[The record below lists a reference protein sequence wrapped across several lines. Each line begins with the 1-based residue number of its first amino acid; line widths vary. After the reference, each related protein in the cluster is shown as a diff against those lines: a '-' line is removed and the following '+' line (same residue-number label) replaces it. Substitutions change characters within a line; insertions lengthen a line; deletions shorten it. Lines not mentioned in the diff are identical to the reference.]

1 MRSERLLG
9 FLKKVE
15 NPMAQTGFISYTI
28 FLKYPKAGHGLFKRT
43 PPQETPLGFPLP
55 DITILLS
62 GIAVCFLAGVLG
74 GLSGAGTGLVIAG
87 FLVPIVG
94 AKAVMPALAII
105 MLINNGSRIF
115 YFFQSL
121 NTKMVLAM
129 VVLATPGSMLGAQLY
144 VDIPVS
150 FFEAALGSVILLV
163 LSIKTWR
170 RMSASPS
177 TAQWKPKKIGWAMGP
192 VSFLYGFINSIVP
205 GSGVMV
211 LAFLSA
217 TGMTTS
223 AVIANDAA
231 IAASLNLLKVLLFR
245 QLDALPDP
253 LILIAVVCGIA
264 SIPGVWFAKWL
275 STRLKEKVQHGIIDS
290 VIALSA
296 INLLFRAAG

>member
-1 MRSERLLG
+1 
-9 FLKKVE
+9 
-15 NPMAQTGFISYTI
+15 MARTGFISYTI
-28 FLKYPKAGHGLFKRT
+28 FLEVSESRKWAFGRTYPKKHHWDFLC
-43 PPQETPLGFPLP
+43 P

-121 NTKMVLAM
+121 NIKMVLAM

-170 RMSASPS
+170 RMSSSPS
-177 TAQWKPKKIGWAMGP
+177 SAQWKPKKIWWALGP
-192 VSFLYGFINSIVP
+192 VSFLYGFINTIVP

-231 IAASLNLLKVLLFR
+231 IAASLNLVKVLLFR

-253 LILIAVVCGIA
+253 LILIAIVCGIA

>member
-1 MRSERLLG
+1 
-9 FLKKVE
+9 
-15 NPMAQTGFISYTI
+15 
-28 FLKYPKAGHGLFKRT
+28 
-43 PPQETPLGFPLP
+43 
-55 DITILLS
+55 
-62 GIAVCFLAGVLG
+62 
-74 GLSGAGTGLVIAG
+74 
-87 FLVPIVG
+87 
-94 AKAVMPALAII
+94 
-105 MLINNGSRIF
+105 
-115 YFFQSL
+115 
-121 NTKMVLAM
+121 
-129 VVLATPGSMLGAQLY
+129 
-144 VDIPVS
+144 
-150 FFEAALGSVILLV
+150 
-163 LSIKTWR
+163 
-170 RMSASPS
+170 
-177 TAQWKPKKIGWAMGP
+177 MGP

-296 INLLFRAAG
+296 INLLVRAWG